1 MKKIDYEKV
10 TKNIAVENL
19 SWFGYYIK
27 GFKNYFNFKGRARRK
42 EFWFFYLFSWVFLFG
57 FYLIYELVSLDLF
70 YSSYFLDLFYLLR
83 SLLYFVYFASVIPSL
98 SLMVRRIH
106 DSGKS
111 GWFVLVPVYS
121 FILMFIDSEQGTNKY
136 GENPKGQ

>member
-19 SWFGYYIK
+19 SWLGYYIK

-57 FYLIYELVSLDLF
+57 FSLIYELFYFDL
-70 YSSYFLDLFYLLR
+70 LYLLR

>member
-1 MKKIDYEKV
+1 M
-10 TKNIAVENL
+10 
-19 SWFGYYIK
+19 
-27 GFKNYFNFKGRARRK
+27 
-42 EFWFFYLFSWVFLFG
+42 
-57 FYLIYELVSLDLF
+57 VSLDLVDP
-70 YSSYFLDLFYLLR
+70 SYFWAFLHLFYLLP
-83 SLLYFVYFASVIPSL
+83 SLLYFASIIPSL